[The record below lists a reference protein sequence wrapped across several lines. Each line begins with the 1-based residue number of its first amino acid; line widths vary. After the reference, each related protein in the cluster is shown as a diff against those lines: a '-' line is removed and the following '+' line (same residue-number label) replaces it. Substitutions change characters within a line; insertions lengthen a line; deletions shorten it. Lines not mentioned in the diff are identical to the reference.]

1 MENPQLFNLQPMQQ
15 KLDIL
20 VIAAHPDDAELACA
34 GTLALSAAQG
44 KKTGIVDLT
53 KGEMGTRGTPDLR
66 LKEANDSANI
76 LGLTVRDNLGFE
88 DVFFKN
94 DREHQTEIARI
105 IRKYQP
111 DILITNAISDRHPD
125 HGKSA
130 ETVRDA
136 VFLAGLQK
144 LSTMDEGELQKPYRP
159 RALYHFIQNNYLEPD
174 FIVDIS
180 DFWKQKIESIK
191 AYASQFYNPESN
203 EPETFISSE
212 GFLRFVEARHRELG
226 HRIGVEYGEG
236 YTVNRNIGVKDI
248 SSLI

>member
-1 MENPQLFNLQPMQQ
+1 MQQ

-53 KGEMGTRGTPDLR
+53 KGEMGTRGTPELR

-76 LGLTVRDNLGFE
+76 LGLTVRENLGFE
-88 DVFFKN
+88 DVFFRN
-94 DREHQTEIARI
+94 DKERQTEIARI

-111 DILITNAISDRHPD
+111 EILITNAISDRHPD

-144 LSTMDEGELQKPYRP
+144 VPTIADGKLQKPYRP
-159 RALYHFIQNNYLEPD
+159 RAIYHFIQNNYLEPD
-174 FIVDIS
+174 FIVDVS

-191 AYASQFYNPESN
+191 AYASQFYDPESK

-212 GFLRFVEARHRELG
+212 GFLKFVEARHREFG

-236 YTVNRNIGVKDI
+236 YTINRNIGVKDI
-248 SSLI
+248 TDLI